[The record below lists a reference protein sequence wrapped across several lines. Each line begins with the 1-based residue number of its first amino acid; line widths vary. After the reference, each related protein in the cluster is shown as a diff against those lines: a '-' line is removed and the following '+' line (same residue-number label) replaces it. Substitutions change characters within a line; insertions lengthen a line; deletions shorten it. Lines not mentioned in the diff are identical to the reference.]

1 MSRFKKSQDNDILTV
16 RNDVTY
22 QGVSEASI
30 NIVETL
36 EKNNEEVNKNTDLF
50 NVSTVKTKKRKTQS
64 DVDREIVEKFYENPT
79 RDNFSMIW
87 KRFYYGVFSFAHKI
101 ISDTDTVSDC
111 VQDTFEKAWTK
122 QDTYDP
128 KRSNYST
135 WLYAICKNVCMAKI
149 CQNKKDRCVDMD
161 ITDLFSSY
169 STKVVE
175 RHFSDEI
182 YLMPDE
188 NGVITANSF
197 DDVTE
202 KIYNASVYE
211 ISQFDDKHFQDI
223 MYLKNVKGLKLKE
236 IAQELNMNE
245 SKVKNSYY
253 RNRDLLE
260 EIMKTKYA
268 DLYAVYEEAL
278 YVRDENA
285 IYGA

>member
-1 MSRFKKSQDNDILTV
+1 MSRFNKTQDVLTV
-16 RNDVTY
+16 RNDVSY
-22 QGVSEASI
+22 DGVSEASI

-36 EKNNEEVNKNTDLF
+36 DKNNNKETKDDLL
-50 NVSTVKTKKRKTQS
+50 NVGKVKTKKRKTQA
-64 DVDREIVEKFYENPT
+64 DIDREIVEKFYENPT

-87 KRFYYGVFSFAHKI
+87 KRFYYGVFSFAYKI
-101 ISDTDTVSDC
+101 ISDPDTVSDC

-122 QDTYDP
+122 QDTYDA

-135 WLYAICKNVCMAKI
+135 WLYAICKNVCMSKI
-149 CQNKKDRCVDMD
+149 CQAKKDRCVDMD
-161 ITDLFSSY
+161 ITDMFGSY
-169 STKVVE
+169 SPKVVE
-175 RHFSDEI
+175 QHYSNEVYLLPNEKGEI
-182 YLMPDE
+182 E
-188 NGVITANSF
+188 SNSF

-211 ISQFDDKHFQDI
+211 ISQFEDKNFQDI
-223 MYLKNVKGLKLKE
+223 IFLKNVKGMKLKD
-236 IAQELNMNE
+236 IAVQLNMNE

-278 YVRDENA
+278 YRRDENA
-285 IYGA
+285 LYGS